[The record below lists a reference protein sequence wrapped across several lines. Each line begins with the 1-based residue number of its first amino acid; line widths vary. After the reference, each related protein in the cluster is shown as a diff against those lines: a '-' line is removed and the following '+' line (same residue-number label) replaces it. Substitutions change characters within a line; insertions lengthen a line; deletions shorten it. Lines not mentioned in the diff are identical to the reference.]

1 MSKRADFDQRQ
12 NFRRAVRLNN
22 PRTFA
27 ELRSLYRSVMG
38 GAQFGLYSG
47 YAA

>member
-1 MSKRADFDQRQ
+1 MKRFNFDQRQ

-27 ELRSLYRSVMG
+27 ELRSLYMSVARG
-38 GAQFGLYSG
+38 GQFGLCSG
-47 YAA
+47 YQG

>member
-1 MSKRADFDQRQ
+1 MKRATYDQYC

-22 PRTFA
+22 PRSFA